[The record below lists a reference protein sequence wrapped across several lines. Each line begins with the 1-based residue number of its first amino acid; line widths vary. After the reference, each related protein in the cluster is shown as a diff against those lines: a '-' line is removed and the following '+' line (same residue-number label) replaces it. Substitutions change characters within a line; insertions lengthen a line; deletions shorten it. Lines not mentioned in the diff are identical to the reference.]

1 MEIAPRP
8 SDFEIDFLVFTRTCQ
23 FGKLERQLCLS
34 TRVGPRA
41 SLRALRS
48 VLFVITDEG
57 GKRDSLHRLV

>member
-57 GKRDSLHRLV
+57 